1 MAGVARRGRS
11 LGDVIVKQGSK
22 YVLAGSGDEIHMLT
36 FDFSETLAYICSSVG
51 SHYAAT
57 LAAADSTHLL
67 SALETPERVASLDA
81 SFRKAYKSVDGEYPN
96 FGSGAG
102 LDHDGWWRMV
112 VEKTFEGALGGGGGG
127 GGGEEGESL
136 YGRAMEL
143 LEEGGEV
150 YPQLVDH
157 FTSDRAYG
165 VYPDVR
171 PALDGLGSHEGLV
184 VGIVTNMTARVNST
198 LASLD
203 LDGYAD
209 FVVDSH
215 SVGVTKP
222 HPDIFAAALRAGS
235 EAHALDLV
243 GMVEQDPDRV
253 VALHVGDSHP
263 FDYVG
268 AQSAPGFAGLLLSR
282 SDARSPPP
290 DSVDQDHVIHSLDL

>member
-1 MAGVARRGRS
+1 MAGMAATRGGRS
-11 LGDVIVKQGSK
+11 LGDVMVKQGSK
-22 YVLAGSGDEIHMLT
+22 YVHAGSGGEIHMLT

-51 SHYAAT
+51 AHYATT
-57 LAAADSTHLL
+57 LASADKTTLL

-81 SFRKAYKSVDGEYPN
+81 AFRKAYKTVDGEYPN
-96 FGSGAG
+96 FGSRAG

-112 VEKTFEGALGGGGGG
+112 VEQTFEGALGGGG
-127 GGGEEGESL
+127 EEEESL

-157 FTSDRAYG
+157 FTSDRAYA

-171 PALDGLGSHEGLV
+171 PALQELGAQDGLV
-184 VGIVTNMTARVNST
+184 VGIVTNMTAKVNST
-198 LASLD
+198 LASLQ
-203 LDGYAD
+203 LDGFAD

-235 EAHALDLV
+235 DAHALDLV
-243 GMVEQDPDRV
+243 GMVEENPDQV
-253 VALHVGDSHP
+253 VALHVGDSYP

-290 DSVDQDHVIHSLDL
+290 ASVDRGDIVHSLDL